1 MLDEEAG
8 GGGLERAAGEGTPER
23 GHGRHARGVA
33 GADVVGGVAEE
44 DRFGRGVAEQFEG
57 EEDGL
62 GFGLVALA
70 GVEADQLIEVGR
82 ELEELDGALRALV
95 RLAGHH
101 GGWVALAVQQ
111 RERVTH
117 SLELAEQPVVVE
129 LLELPVGCEKWR
141 DERVVAHERAD
152 LTHEGSSHPRDPLL
166 VVRRAAEVRGEGVA
180 VRADYQLYGVGQR
193 AIEIEEKSERTGSAA
208 PRHLVCGLLVSH
220 DRSISFARSWL
231 TKLDPN
237 GVDTMI
243 EQDMRK
249 AHQPGSQN
257 VGDPRHAPTL
267 EPVTLEGKHVRLEP
281 LSEAHLDDLSS
292 VALDPEIWRWTTNSV
307 SSRDEL
313 RDYIQLALRDA
324 RAGSAL
330 PFATIDRASGR
341 AVGSTRFGCIAL
353 EHRRLE
359 IGWTWL
365 GRDYQRTAI
374 NTEAKYLM
382 LRHAF
387 EVLGMNRV
395 ELKTDVLNDRSRAAI
410 LRLGAKVEG
419 ILRKHIITDSGRVRD
434 SIIHSI
440 VDDEWPDVRAR
451 LEARMLA
458 G

>member
-1 MLDEEAG
+1 
-8 GGGLERAAGEGTPER
+8 
-23 GHGRHARGVA
+23 
-33 GADVVGGVAEE
+33 
-44 DRFGRGVAEQFEG
+44 
-57 EEDGL
+57 
-62 GFGLVALA
+62 
-70 GVEADQLIEVGR
+70 
-82 ELEELDGALRALV
+82 
-95 RLAGHH
+95 
-101 GGWVALAVQQ
+101 
-111 RERVTH
+111 
-117 SLELAEQPVVVE
+117 
-129 LLELPVGCEKWR
+129 
-141 DERVVAHERAD
+141 
-152 LTHEGSSHPRDPLL
+152 
-166 VVRRAAEVRGEGVA
+166 
-180 VRADYQLYGVGQR
+180 
-193 AIEIEEKSERTGSAA
+193 
-208 PRHLVCGLLVSH
+208 
-220 DRSISFARSWL
+220 
-231 TKLDPN
+231 
-237 GVDTMI
+237 
-243 EQDMRK
+243 MRW

-257 VGDPRHAPTL
+257 VDDPRHAPTL

-281 LSEAHLDDLSS
+281 LSEAHLDYLSS

-341 AVGSTRFGCIAL
+341 AVGSTRFGYIAL